1 MTSASRVLYGVS
13 LSLIK
18 SRGNRL
24 VCGTRFARSTAQ
36 TSARKACLF
45 LYPFQRL
52 RKRKLN
58 QLWYFAY
65 GSYQFKKL
73 GSFGTSPNGSF
84 HGTNFDTQSVLVF
97 ISASTFA
104 QAQVE
109 PTMVFRYRSY
119 QFKKLGSFGTSPNG
133 SFHGTNFG
141 TQSVLVLTICGTRLR
156 LVTIQETRQRYS
168 AVFYICV
175 RTFLR
180 SKVRTHI

>member
-1 MTSASRVLYGVS
+1 MTSASRVLYGVL

-24 VCGTRFARSTAQ
+24 FVVLASLVPRHKLRHAKRACSDNLWYSPTARDNSRNSVVCGTHCVRSTAQ
-36 TSARKACLF
+36 TSTRKACSF

-84 HGTNFDTQSVLVF
+84 HGTNFGTQSVLVF
-97 ISASTFA
+97 ISVSTFA

-109 PTMVFRYRSY
+109 R
-119 QFKKLGSFGTSPNG
+119 
-133 SFHGTNFG
+133 
-141 TQSVLVLTICGTRLR
+141 I
-156 LVTIQETRQRYS
+156 
-168 AVFYICV
+168 
-175 RTFLR
+175 
-180 SKVRTHI
+180 